1 MQLKFRIILN
11 VKNDVLRDII
21 VDSSIS
27 LIEFSNIIS
36 SEFGFDSS
44 EISTF
49 HHTDEN
55 WEQLEEIKIFK
66 IDDQDKIM
74 DNVSISNFFI
84 AKDDKLIFIYDFLNY
99 WTFFVELYEVGEFNI
114 NDKKYLLPDPIM
126 TLKAAEKLIKNNF
139 KVLPY
144 INSDP
149 ELAKNLEG
157 IGCSTVMPLASPIGS
172 GNGINNEENIKIIIE
187 QSKVPVV
194 VDAGLAVPSD
204 AARMMEIGA
213 DAVLVN
219 TAIAES
225 KVPKNMGKAFKLGVE
240 AGRISFS
247 SGRIPAKQFASA
259 SSPKTNLINS

>member
-1 MQLKFRIILN
+1 MQFKFRIILN

-27 LIEFSNIIS
+27 LIEFSKIIS

-74 DNVSISNFFI
+74 DNISISNFFI

-114 NDKKYLLPDPIM
+114 NDKKYL
-126 TLKAAEKLIKNNF
+126 T
-139 KVLPY
+139 
-144 INSDP
+144 INS
-149 ELAKNLEG
+149 
-157 IGCSTVMPLASPIGS
+157 IG
-172 GNGINNEENIKIIIE
+172 E
-187 QSKVPVV
+187 VP
-194 VDAGLAVPSD
+194 DEAPSD
-204 AARMMEIGA
+204 IF
-213 DAVLVN
+213 
-219 TAIAES
+219 S
-225 KVPKNMGKAFKLGVE
+225 KSDETNQIDFDD
-240 AGRISFS
+240 
-247 SGRIPAKQFASA
+247 
-259 SSPKTNLINS
+259 NLID

>member
-27 LIEFSNIIS
+27 LIEFSKIIS

-74 DNVSISNFFI
+74 DNISISNFFI

-114 NDKKYLLPDPIM
+114 NDKKYL
-126 TLKAAEKLIKNNF
+126 T
-139 KVLPY
+139 
-144 INSDP
+144 INS
-149 ELAKNLEG
+149 
-157 IGCSTVMPLASPIGS
+157 IG
-172 GNGINNEENIKIIIE
+172 E
-187 QSKVPVV
+187 VP
-194 VDAGLAVPSD
+194 DEAPSD
-204 AARMMEIGA
+204 IF
-213 DAVLVN
+213 
-219 TAIAES
+219 S
-225 KVPKNMGKAFKLGVE
+225 KSDETNQIDFDD
-240 AGRISFS
+240 
-247 SGRIPAKQFASA
+247 
-259 SSPKTNLINS
+259 NLID

>member
-21 VDSSIS
+21 VDSSTS
-27 LIEFSNIIS
+27 LIEFSKIIS

-74 DNVSISNFFI
+74 DNISISNFFI

-114 NDKKYLLPDPIM
+114 NDKKYL
-126 TLKAAEKLIKNNF
+126 T
-139 KVLPY
+139 
-144 INSDP
+144 INS
-149 ELAKNLEG
+149 
-157 IGCSTVMPLASPIGS
+157 IG
-172 GNGINNEENIKIIIE
+172 E
-187 QSKVPVV
+187 VP
-194 VDAGLAVPSD
+194 DEAPSD
-204 AARMMEIGA
+204 IF
-213 DAVLVN
+213 
-219 TAIAES
+219 S
-225 KVPKNMGKAFKLGVE
+225 KSDETNQIDFDD
-240 AGRISFS
+240 
-247 SGRIPAKQFASA
+247 
-259 SSPKTNLINS
+259 NLID

>member
-27 LIEFSNIIS
+27 LIEFSKIIS

-114 NDKKYLLPDPIM
+114 NDKKYL
-126 TLKAAEKLIKNNF
+126 T
-139 KVLPY
+139 
-144 INSDP
+144 INS
-149 ELAKNLEG
+149 
-157 IGCSTVMPLASPIGS
+157 IG
-172 GNGINNEENIKIIIE
+172 E
-187 QSKVPVV
+187 VP
-194 VDAGLAVPSD
+194 DEAPSD
-204 AARMMEIGA
+204 IF
-213 DAVLVN
+213 
-219 TAIAES
+219 S
-225 KVPKNMGKAFKLGVE
+225 KSDETNQIDFDD
-240 AGRISFS
+240 
-247 SGRIPAKQFASA
+247 
-259 SSPKTNLINS
+259 NLID

>member
-114 NDKKYLLPDPIM
+114 NDEKYL
-126 TLKAAEKLIKNNF
+126 T
-139 KVLPY
+139 
-144 INSDP
+144 INS
-149 ELAKNLEG
+149 
-157 IGCSTVMPLASPIGS
+157 IG
-172 GNGINNEENIKIIIE
+172 E
-187 QSKVPVV
+187 VPKE
-194 VDAGLAVPSD
+194 APSD
-204 AARMMEIGA
+204 IF
-213 DAVLVN
+213 
-219 TAIAES
+219 S
-225 KVPKNMGKAFKLGVE
+225 KSDETNQIDFDD
-240 AGRISFS
+240 
-247 SGRIPAKQFASA
+247 
-259 SSPKTNLINS
+259 NLID

>member
-27 LIEFSNIIS
+27 LIEFSKIIS

-114 NDKKYLLPDPIM
+114 NDKNYL
-126 TLKAAEKLIKNNF
+126 T
-139 KVLPY
+139 
-144 INSDP
+144 INS
-149 ELAKNLEG
+149 
-157 IGCSTVMPLASPIGS
+157 IG
-172 GNGINNEENIKIIIE
+172 E
-187 QSKVPVV
+187 VPKE
-194 VDAGLAVPSD
+194 APSD
-204 AARMMEIGA
+204 IF
-213 DAVLVN
+213 
-219 TAIAES
+219 S
-225 KVPKNMGKAFKLGVE
+225 KSDETNQIDFDD
-240 AGRISFS
+240 
-247 SGRIPAKQFASA
+247 
-259 SSPKTNLINS
+259 NLID

>member
-49 HHTDEN
+49 HHT
-55 WEQLEEIKIFK
+55 EEIKIFK

-114 NDKKYLLPDPIM
+114 NDEKYL
-126 TLKAAEKLIKNNF
+126 T
-139 KVLPY
+139 
-144 INSDP
+144 INS
-149 ELAKNLEG
+149 
-157 IGCSTVMPLASPIGS
+157 IG
-172 GNGINNEENIKIIIE
+172 E
-187 QSKVPVV
+187 VPKE
-194 VDAGLAVPSD
+194 APSD
-204 AARMMEIGA
+204 IF
-213 DAVLVN
+213 
-219 TAIAES
+219 S
-225 KVPKNMGKAFKLGVE
+225 KSDETNQIDFDD
-240 AGRISFS
+240 
-247 SGRIPAKQFASA
+247 
-259 SSPKTNLINS
+259 NLID

>member
-21 VDSSIS
+21 VDSSTS
-27 LIEFSNIIS
+27 LIEFSKIIS

-114 NDKKYLLPDPIM
+114 NDEKYL
-126 TLKAAEKLIKNNF
+126 T
-139 KVLPY
+139 
-144 INSDP
+144 INS
-149 ELAKNLEG
+149 
-157 IGCSTVMPLASPIGS
+157 IG
-172 GNGINNEENIKIIIE
+172 E
-187 QSKVPVV
+187 VPKE
-194 VDAGLAVPSD
+194 APSD
-204 AARMMEIGA
+204 IF
-213 DAVLVN
+213 
-219 TAIAES
+219 S
-225 KVPKNMGKAFKLGVE
+225 KSDETNQIDFDD
-240 AGRISFS
+240 
-247 SGRIPAKQFASA
+247 
-259 SSPKTNLINS
+259 NLID

>member
-114 NDKKYLLPDPIM
+114 NDEKYL
-126 TLKAAEKLIKNNF
+126 T
-139 KVLPY
+139 
-144 INSDP
+144 INS
-149 ELAKNLEG
+149 
-157 IGCSTVMPLASPIGS
+157 IG
-172 GNGINNEENIKIIIE
+172 E
-187 QSKVPVV
+187 VPKE
-194 VDAGLAVPSD
+194 APSD
-204 AARMMEIGA
+204 IF
-213 DAVLVN
+213 
-219 TAIAES
+219 S
-225 KVPKNMGKAFKLGVE
+225 KSDETNQIDFDDNM
-240 AGRISFS
+240 ID
-247 SGRIPAKQFASA
+247 
-259 SSPKTNLINS
+259 

>member
-84 AKDDKLIFIYDFLNY
+84 ARDDKLIFIYDFLNY

-114 NDKKYLLPDPIM
+114 NDEKYL
-126 TLKAAEKLIKNNF
+126 T
-139 KVLPY
+139 
-144 INSDP
+144 INS
-149 ELAKNLEG
+149 
-157 IGCSTVMPLASPIGS
+157 IG
-172 GNGINNEENIKIIIE
+172 E
-187 QSKVPVV
+187 VPKE
-194 VDAGLAVPSD
+194 APSD
-204 AARMMEIGA
+204 IF
-213 DAVLVN
+213 
-219 TAIAES
+219 S
-225 KVPKNMGKAFKLGVE
+225 KSDETNQIDFDD
-240 AGRISFS
+240 
-247 SGRIPAKQFASA
+247 
-259 SSPKTNLINS
+259 NLID